1 MHDKL
6 AATVTEAVQRA
17 LKVKLYFYCIILLF
31 IHYYF
36 YFVYFIIS
44 KFQPEP
50 SLAPVASTH
59 LLFPPTPTAH
69 KQAEAKEGE
78 ALVDVTVIAHA
89 VEKVDYYENGEH
101 F

>member
-1 MHDKL
+1 VYKSQSGRSIQDKL

-17 LKVKLYFYCIILLF
+17 LTVKLLLNSNLSLRLLLPRL
-31 IHYYF
+31 
-36 YFVYFIIS
+36 IS
-44 KFQPEP
+44 C
-50 SLAPVASTH
+50 
-59 LLFPPTPTAH
+59 FPNPH
-69 KQAEAKEGE
+69 HNQAEAKEGE